1 MVMTK
6 KSVSARYFLSAYQS
20 CIEEGCEPGLLLA
33 SIGLDEECIAN
44 PAQRISA
51 TAFLDMLHN
60 AEAQLAQAGTGVS
73 VGQNFRPQ
81 TFRDIGYVAISCAN
95 IVEAL
100 KLNTKYQ
107 RLTQDIGTTRLVQEG
122 NTAAIVWQP
131 HSDDDEYLRPM
142 TDAVFSGYFTLGLW
156 MNWMGVGNVVSVV
169 QFRHGPTGYVEV
181 FEKAF
186 NCKIQFGAP
195 RNAMVF
201 DAAIA
206 HTPFPQ
212 HNPELVA
219 IISKRLDR
227 ALAGLDGEQT
237 CGEKVYDTIE
247 ALLSTG
253 VPTISHIARLMG
265 MSERTLRRRLSKE
278 SISFRQLVKNVRCDS
293 CEIHLKDKNI
303 PLAQLAQKLGFSDQS
318 AFTHAFRAWH
328 GMTPKRYAALR
339 TLPDKSYAI

>member
-20 CIEEGCEPGLLLA
+20 CIEEGCDPNLLLA
-33 SIGLDEECIAN
+33 SIGLDEDRIAN

-60 AEAQLAQAGTGVS
+60 AEAQLAQAGTGVL
-73 VGQNFRPQ
+73 VGRNFRPQ

-107 RLTQDIGTTRLVQEG
+107 RLTQDIGTTRLVLEG
-122 NTAAIVWQP
+122 KNAAIVWQP

-156 MNWMGVGNVVSVV
+156 MNWIGVGNVISVV
-169 QFRHGPTGYVEV
+169 QFRHGPTGYVSS
-181 FEKAF
+181 FEKVF
-186 NCKIQFGAP
+186 NCKIQFDAP

-227 ALAGLDGEQT
+227 ALASLDGKQT
-237 CGEKVYDTIE
+237 CREIVYDTLE

-253 VPTISHIARLMG
+253 VPTISHIAGLMG
-265 MSERTLRRRLSKE
+265 MSERTLRRRLTGE
-278 SISFRQLVKNVRCDS
+278 NISFRQLVHNVRWES
-293 CEIHLKDKNI
+293 CEIHMRDKNI
-303 PLAQLAQKLGFSDQS
+303 SLAQLAQKLGFSEQS
-318 AFTHAFRAWH
+318 AFSHAFRTRH

-339 TLPDKSYAI
+339 TFPEKS